1 MSDIDQSEP
10 SPTNRQQAIAA
21 ATAPAPPVSEAD
33 FNRQA
38 TRRLLGYALL
48 ALLAVALLI
57 GLLAQ
62 LAGAGSGLS
71 RAIGPDGKSVTLSL
85 RQEPPQL
92 DSTKAT
98 DQVSNMVLG
107 HVSEGLLRYDEHN
120 QLAPGLAER
129 WEITE
134 TEATFWLRDDARW
147 SDGSKVVAADFVFAW
162 RKVVE
167 PANASEY
174 AFFLFPIKNGEA
186 INKGELAPDQLGVT
200 AIDDRTLSVQFEK
213 PIAYFE
219 KLVAY
224 STYNPVK
231 ESFYRSTNGRYGADA
246 DTLLYTGPFMI
257 TRWVHGASLRM
268 ERNPYYWGTDRI
280 KLDTLNFAYITSDV
294 NATLNLFKANSI
306 AYTSLSTDNLPD
318 ALNQR
323 FPMRRFMDGSVFYL
337 AFNYR
342 PGRVTGNYHLRK
354 AMQLVNDP
362 AELINKVIKI
372 PGYLPGESL
381 FPVWLRGVN
390 GFFRQEYPAPVPT
403 PDLAEARRHLEL
415 AKQELGVETLPPLML
430 LSGEDPLSSKQAEY
444 YQDLFRRTLGLD
456 VRLDKQIFKQRL
468 AKMTAGD
475 YDMVMAGWGP
485 DFDDPLTFGDLMSSW
500 NLNNRGR
507 YSNPELDRWVRVAQ
521 NSLDQ
526 QVRMDAFGEIQTI
539 LFEDAVVLYQYERGQ
554 IYVTHPQLRGMV
566 RRAVGPDPDFTNAY
580 VVPPGESS

>member
-1 MSDIDQSEP
+1 MSEIDP
-10 SPTNRQQAIAA
+10 SKAA
-21 ATAPAPPVSEAD
+21 SAAGQPATADSTIPVTEAD

-38 TRRLLGYALL
+38 MRRLLGYAALCILGLVGLL
-48 ALLAVALLI
+48 V
-57 GLLAQ
+57 LLAQ
-62 LAGAGSGLS
+62 LAGASDGLS
-71 RAIGPDGKSVTLSL
+71 RAVSADGRSITLAL

-92 DSTKAT
+92 DTTKAT
-98 DQVSNMVLG
+98 DQVSTMVLG
-107 HVSEGLLRYDEHN
+107 HVSEGLLRYDEN
-120 QLAPGLAER
+120 SALVAGLAER
-129 WEITE
+129 WEISE
-134 TEATFWLRDDARW
+134 TGATFWLRPDARW
-147 SDGSKVVAADFVFAW
+147 SDGSQITAADFVFAW
-162 RKVVE
+162 RKVLE

-186 INKGELAPDQLGVT
+186 VNQGKVTADQLGVE
-200 AIDDRTLSVQFEK
+200 AVDARTLKVQFEN

-219 KLVAY
+219 KLVAF
-224 STYNPVK
+224 STYHPVK
-231 ESFYRSTNGRYGADA
+231 QSFYESTNGRYGADA
-246 DTLLYTGPFMI
+246 DTLLYAGPFKI

-268 ERNPYYWGTDRI
+268 ERNPHYWGRDRLKI
-280 KLDTLNFAYITSDV
+280 DTLNFAYITSDV
-294 NATLNLFKANSI
+294 NATLNLFKADSI
-306 AYTSLSTDNLPD
+306 AYTTLSTDNLPD

-323 FPMRRFMDGSVFYL
+323 FTMQRFMDGSVFYL

-342 PGRVTGNYHLRK
+342 PGRITGNRNIRK

-381 FPVWLRGVN
+381 FPVWLRGVD

-403 PDLAEARRHLEL
+403 RNLDEARRLIEL
-415 AKQELGVETLPPLML
+415 AKQELGVTELPPLML

-468 AKMTAGD
+468 AKMTSGD

-507 YSNPELDRWVRVAQ
+507 YNNPELDRWVRVAQ
-521 NSLDQ
+521 NSMDP

-539 LFEDAVVLYQYERGQ
+539 LHEDAVVLYQYERAL

-580 VVPPGESS
+580 VVPAGESS

>member
-1 MSDIDQSEP
+1 MTDSKGAQAP
-10 SPTNRQQAIAA
+10 SP
-21 ATAPAPPVSEAD
+21 ATEAD

-38 TRRLLGYALL
+38 TGRLLGYAALCIL
-48 ALLAVALLI
+48 GVAILFALLARL
-57 GLLAQ
+57 
-62 LAGAGSGLS
+62 AGSGEGIS
-71 RAIGPDGKSVTLSL
+71 QAIGSDGNSISLAL

-98 DQVSNMVLG
+98 DMVSNMVLG
-107 HVSEGLLRYDEHN
+107 HVGEGLLRYDENN
-120 QLAPGLAER
+120 QLAPGIAER

-134 TEATFWLRDDARW
+134 TEATFWLRKDARW
-147 SDGSKVVAADFVFAW
+147 SDGSGIVAQDFVFSW

-174 AFFLFPIKNGEA
+174 AFFLFPVKNGEA
-186 INKGELAPDQLGVT
+186 INAGQLPPEQLGV
-200 AIDDRTLSVQFEK
+200 AAVDDHTLKVIFEK

-219 KLVAY
+219 KLAANT
-224 STYNPVK
+224 TYNPVK
-231 ESFYRSTNGRYGADA
+231 QSFYESTNGRYGADA
-246 DTLLYTGPFMI
+246 DTLLYAGPFMI

-268 ERNPYYWGTDRI
+268 ERNPHYWDKGRA
-280 KLDTLNFAYITSDV
+280 KLDTLDFAYITSDV
-294 NATLNLFKANSI
+294 NATLNLFKADSI

-323 FPMRRFMDGSVFYL
+323 FPMQRFMDGSVFYI

-342 PGRVTGNYHLRK
+342 PGRVTGNLNLRR

-362 AELINKVIKI
+362 QELINKVIKI
-372 PGYLPGESL
+372 PGYLPAESL
-381 FPVWLRGVN
+381 FPVWLRGVE

-403 PDLAEARRHLEL
+403 RDLKEAQRLLEL
-415 AKQELGVETLPPLML
+415 AKQELGVEQIPPLML

-468 AKMTAGD
+468 AKMTSGE

-507 YSNPELDRWVRVAQ
+507 YNNPELDRWVRVAQ
-521 NSLDQ
+521 SSLEPK
-526 QVRMDAFGEIQTI
+526 VRMDAFAEIQRI
-539 LFEDAVVLYQYERGQ
+539 LHEDAVVLYQYERGQ
-554 IYVTHPQLRGMV
+554 IYVTHPRLRGMV

-580 VVPPGESS
+580 VEQPGDSS